1 MMKLRSEKNS
11 KHVLLRLFCLPPTH
25 LLQSPVDLLRRQEMR
40 ECLWSLTEATT
51 ATVHLINIVLVVLQG
66 HSKKYFLKLTR
77 LLLAG
82 YSQRF
87 IYVEK
92 SERLQ
97 V

>member
-1 MMKLRSEKNS
+1 MTAE
-11 KHVLLRLFCLPPTH
+11 VILFIPPTH

-66 HSKKYFLKLTR
+66 HSRKYFLKLTR
-77 LLLAG
+77 ILFAG

-92 SERLQ
+92 SERFQ